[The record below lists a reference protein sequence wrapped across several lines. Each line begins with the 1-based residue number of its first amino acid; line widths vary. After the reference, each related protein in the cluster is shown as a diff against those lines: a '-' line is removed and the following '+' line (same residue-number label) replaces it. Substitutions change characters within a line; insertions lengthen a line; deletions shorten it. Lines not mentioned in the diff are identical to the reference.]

1 MLFIYFSVLK
11 RLNFPIARLK
21 NAEYLIYSVISR
33 IVNKMAAI
41 LVLCISLFNMAFR
54 QALEKNNRI
63 EIFRN
68 HINYNYEFKTLC

>member
-11 RLNFPIARLK
+11 RLNFPNARLK

-41 LVLCISLFNMAFR
+41 LVLCISLFNMAFT